1 MGPDAGS
8 RSGFYA
14 MLPTMSD
21 RKAAPDR
28 DLLLQNH
35 QFPGEYV
42 IKAFGPAG
50 SAFETDATNCA
61 AAVVGADRVTA
72 HTRSSSGGRR
82 SCVTLTLSAKTVD
95 EVIATYERLH
105 ALDSLLLIL

>member
-1 MGPDAGS
+1 
-8 RSGFYA
+8 
-14 MLPTMSD
+14 MLPPMGD

-28 DLLLQNH
+28 DLLLSNH
-35 QFPGEYV
+35 QFPGPYV

-50 SAFETDATNCA
+50 STFESDAESCA
-61 AAVVGADRVTA
+61 ADVVGEARVTA

-82 SCVTLTLSAKTVD
+82 TCVTLTLHAHSVD

-105 ALDSLLLIL
+105 ALEALLLIL